1 MANISGIVFGAKNL
15 DKTEINGKR
24 VIEVGCCD
32 FNGSIR
38 PLIESWQPSEYIGV
52 DILEHPSVD
61 IICSVEKLEER
72 FDKESFDVVIST
84 EMIEHVRNW
93 KLAISNLKN
102 VCKPGGSILITT
114 RSYGY
119 PYHGYPNDFWRFE
132 IEDLKQI
139 FSDCEICA
147 LESDYQMPGVFIKV
161 KKKINFCENN
171 LENYELHS
179 MVSNLRKKE
188 IEDEDFKKPYFKR
201 FKVKYKIKDAVNE
214 IRNNSIKFVSK
225 VVNLK

>member
-72 FDKESFDVVIST
+72 FGKESFDVVIST

-119 PYHGYPNDFWRFE
+119 PCHGYPNDFWRFE
-132 IEDLKQI
+132 IDDMKQI
-139 FSDCEICA
+139 FSDCEILS
-147 LESDYQMPGVFIKV
+147 LEGDYQMPGVFIKV
-161 KKKINFCENN
+161 KKGFAFTEKN
-171 LENYELHS
+171 LDDCCLYS
-179 MVSNLRKKE
+179 MVTNQREKE
-188 IEDEDFKKPYFKR
+188 IEDSDLTNPYYKKLGMR
-201 FKVKYKIKDAVNE
+201 EKIKSLKDGFLKVAGE
-214 IRNNSIKFVSK
+214 TVSK
-225 VVNLK
+225 IFKI

>member
-72 FDKESFDVVIST
+72 FGKESFDVVIST

-132 IEDLKQI
+132 IDDMKQI

-161 KKKINFCENN
+161 KKGVAFTEKN
-171 LENYELHS
+171 LDDCCLYS
-179 MVSNLRKKE
+179 MVTNQREKE
-188 IEDEDFKKPYFKR
+188 IEDSDLTNPYYKKLGMR
-201 FKVKYKIKDAVNE
+201 EKIKSLKDGFLKVAGE
-214 IRNNSIKFVSK
+214 TVSK
-225 VVNLK
+225 IFKI